1 MSNVLGEEV
10 CVVRAVLHCLW
21 SLGAHES
28 KVMSGQLIAGVTVQ
42 NFPFR
47 MTRVICVFTEGQF
60 CLCLSPYR
68 VRQPVKGL
76 QHTVMLFK
84 SLTHCMCVYMHV
96 CGLERECRSVRRAPG
111 CH

>member
-60 CLCLSPYR
+60 CLC
-68 VRQPVKGL
+68 
-76 QHTVMLFK
+76 
-84 SLTHCMCVYMHV
+84 SLP
-96 CGLERECRSVRRAPG
+96 L
-111 CH
+111 